1 MDNYKNVILE
11 AGINHLGK
19 ISEAKKILNF
29 FLNSKFKS
37 LSFMVHS
44 KDFYKK
50 MNKKI
55 NYKLPIS
62 FYSEAIKLAHKKNK
76 RIGLAVCDIET
87 FKPFHKINFD
97 FYKLL
102 GISINNKKLIYDLGL
117 KKKHVYISCAQGN
130 NFKINRCLKYF
141 KKKKNLS
148 LIYTMRSYDPAHLD
162 LHRIGFLKKKYKM
175 PVGYGHHYKT
185 PLPLYLST
193 FFSPNFYFIYIKNSF
208 NKSKLIPDNEHAFFT
223 NNLKKNLKELNEAS
237 IMVKKKKKVNI
248 KAFIKSVTKKI

>member
-11 AGINHLGK
+11 AGVNHLGK

-37 LSFMVHS
+37 LSFMAHS
-44 KDFYKK
+44 KDFYEK

-117 KKKHVYISCAQGN
+117 KKN
-130 NFKINRCLKYF
+130 
-141 KKKKNLS
+141 
-148 LIYTMRSYDPAHLD
+148 M
-162 LHRIGFLKKKYKM
+162 
-175 PVGYGHHYKT
+175 
-185 PLPLYLST
+185 
-193 FFSPNFYFIYIKNSF
+193 FIY
-208 NKSKLIPDNEHAFFT
+208 HV
-223 NNLKKNLKELNEAS
+223 LKEIIS
-237 IMVKKKKKVNI
+237 K
-248 KAFIKSVTKKI
+248 